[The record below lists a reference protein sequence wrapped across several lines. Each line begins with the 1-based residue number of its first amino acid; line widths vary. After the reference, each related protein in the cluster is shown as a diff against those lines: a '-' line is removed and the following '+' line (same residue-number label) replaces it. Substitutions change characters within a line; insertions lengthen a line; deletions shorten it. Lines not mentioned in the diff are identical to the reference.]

1 MEKMNVDLGKN
12 SYDIIIGTD
21 YINKFPEYI
30 KAYIRERSFLLL
42 PILM

>member
-21 YINKFPEYI
+21 YINKFSEYI
-30 KAYIRERSFLLL
+30 KSIYNTKLVNLDDL
-42 PILM
+42 K